1 MRRAWLWGVLCA
13 AGVAGAVAWPKVD
26 RWLDVDVCLDGGGVY
41 IHDQGRCSH
50 DDADIDAYKKRKVA
64 TP

>member
-1 MRRAWLWGVLCA
+1 MIGA
-13 AGVAGAVAWPKVD
+13 AGALAWPKVD
-26 RWLDVDVCLDGGGVY
+26 RWLDVDVCLDGGGAY

-50 DDADIDAYKKRKVA
+50 DQSEIDAYNKRKAA

>member
-1 MRRAWLWGVLCA
+1 MRLAWLLGGICAIGV
-13 AGVAGAVAWPKVD
+13 VGALTWPKVD
-26 RWLDVDVCLDGGGVY
+26 RGLDVDACLDGGAAY

-50 DDADIDAYKKRKVA
+50 DQSEIDAYNKRKAA